1 MAKYVYKCSNQ
12 SPNFSKAF
20 LMISNI
26 PLDGSSRS
34 PVKKSSHFKSSVPA
48 IFYLYGLGD
57 VEQDYDKAYELFNYS
72 EDAVGSTG
80 IPDHAYLAYMNYMG
94 MGVEQNQNK
103 GKGLAIELA
112 KKMFLPIEI
121 KQLCNLKVPNLL
133 VLEPY
138 WGKKLSKR
146 DKEKKRIKYDED
158 KKINEKNTK
167 EYRDKFGRCLLESES
182 QVGGDVALVQA

>member
-1 MAKYVYKCSNQ
+1 M
-12 SPNFSKAF
+12 
-20 LMISNI
+20 
-26 PLDGSSRS
+26 
-34 PVKKSSHFKSSVPA
+34 PA

-57 VEQDYDKAYELFNYS
+57 IEQDYKKAYELFSYS
-72 EDAVGSTG
+72 ENEIGMKT

-112 KKMFLPIEI
+112 KKMSLPVKI
-121 KQLCNLKVPNLL
+121 KQMCNLKVPNLL

-146 DKEKKRIKYDED
+146 DREKKRVKYDED
-158 KKINEKNTK
+158 KKINEKITN
-167 EYRDKFGRCLLESES
+167 EYRDKLGRCLLESEHEVS
-182 QVGGDVALVQA
+182 IKFLEDYIYNRMSEWFENPELVKTLNYLGEPK